1 MSAFDSAAAADPGGF
16 AAPSIVSVDVY
27 TSAYRIS
34 GVLETR
40 FTRVTEVLNQLT
52 GAYLVVQRAT
62 FSEHGDPGPASSTPT
77 AMVAVDEI
85 LVMVAQDLG
94 SNESQSEMRI
104 PKRPLLAHLALPP
117 LRLTGTVYVARGSH
131 PVDGLSSGNVR
142 FIAMTGVSMS
152 SAAYPELARVAPVA
166 AVRRDLGHVLL
177 VADEGNYDQLL
188 ADVLDEQ
195 TAERWL
201 GDPPEA
207 GG

>member
-1 MSAFDSAAAADPGGF
+1 MSTFDSGTLGDSGGF
-16 AAPSIVSVDVY
+16 VAPAMVSVDVY
-27 TSAYRIS
+27 TSAYRVS

-40 FTRVTEVLNQLT
+40 FTRVTEILNQLT
-52 GAYLVVQRAT
+52 GAYLVVHRAT

-77 AMVAVDEI
+77 GMVAVDEI

-131 PVDGLSSGNVR
+131 PIDGLSSGNVR

-152 SAAYPELARVAPVA
+152 SAAYPELARAAPVA
-166 AVRRDLGHVLL
+166 AVRRDLAHVLL

-188 ADVLDEQ
+188 ADVLDEP

-201 GDPPEA
+201 GDAPEP

>member
-1 MSAFDSAAAADPGGF
+1 MSAFESGTGESGGF
-16 AAPSIVSVDVY
+16 GAPAVVWVDVY

-34 GVLETR
+34 GELETR
-40 FTRVTEVLNQLT
+40 FTRVTEILNQLT
-52 GAYLVVQRAT
+52 GAYLVVRRAT
-62 FSEHGDPGPASSTPT
+62 FSEHGDPGPASGTPT
-77 AMVAVDEI
+77 AMVAVDEV

-94 SNESQSEMRI
+94 SAESPSEMRI

-131 PVDGLSSGNVR
+131 PVDGLVSGNAR

-152 SAAYPELARVAPVA
+152 SAAYPELSRVAPIA
-166 AVRRDLGHVLL
+166 AVRRDLAHVLL

-188 ADVLDEQ
+188 ADVLDER

-201 GDPPEA
+201 GDAPEPDA
-207 GG
+207 